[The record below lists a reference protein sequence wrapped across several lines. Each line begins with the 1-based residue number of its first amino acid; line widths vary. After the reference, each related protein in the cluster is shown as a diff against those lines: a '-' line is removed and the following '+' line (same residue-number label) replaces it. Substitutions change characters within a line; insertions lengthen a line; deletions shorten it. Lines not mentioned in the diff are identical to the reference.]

1 MKVFMNDSEN
11 KKVTPWEALQWEM
24 YLSSLEVP
32 LRESTTG
39 LYGELCENLVAEEDE
54 ARGDSLSDDAV
65 AKVRVALESLSL
77 RQRQIIHAHYWE
89 GLSEHEIARRL
100 GIHRTTVQVHLQ
112 RAIRR
117 LKRHLSS
124 KFLTSER
131 AQNRFPHNACPAR
144 TKTEGKRDE

>member
-1 MKVFMNDSEN
+1 MNDSEN
-11 KKVTPWEALQWEM
+11 KKVTPWESLQWEM

-39 LYGELCENLVAEEDE
+39 LYDELCENLVAEEE
-54 ARGDSLSDDAV
+54 PSGDSLSDDAL
-65 AKVRVALESLSL
+65 AKVRAALESLSH
-77 RQRQIIHAHYWE
+77 RQRQIVHAHYWE

-131 AQNRFPHNACPAR
+131 AQNSFTHNACPAR
-144 TKTEGKRDE
+144 TKTEEDRNE

>member
-1 MKVFMNDSEN
+1 MNDSEN
-11 KKVTPWEALQWEM
+11 KKVTPWESLQWEM

-39 LYGELCENLVAEEDE
+39 LYNELCENLVAEEE
-54 ARGDSLSDDAV
+54 PRGDTLSDDAI
-65 AKVRVALESLSL
+65 AKVRHALESLSL
-77 RQRQIIHAHYWE
+77 RQRQIIHARYWE

-124 KFLTSER
+124 KLLTSER
-131 AQNRFPHNACPAR
+131 AQNLFPHNACPAR
-144 TKTEGKRDE
+144 TKTEGERDE